1 MNFKNF
7 YIKES
12 EAIKDFSEYQH
23 KNPYLKKAVEVLK
36 ILEEH
41 GKAYIVGGA
50 VRDIVLGKDFDDV
63 DIATNVPMD
72 KIEELFPTHD
82 IGANKDFGVVVIEY
96 KGENIEVAQFRSDG
110 TYTDGRRPDKIEIV
124 PDFKD
129 DASRRD
135 FTINSLGLDS
145 DGNIIDY
152 FDGMKDI
159 KNKVLRTVGNPSDRF
174 GEDYLRMLRAVRFSS
189 RLGFKLDP
197 ETKKAIRQGSQNIND
212 IAGERIQKELVK
224 MAKQE
229 GSKFA
234 DAVVELDETG
244 LLDEILPEV
253 VKLKEFK
260 HNLKFHPEG
269 GPYTHT
275 LEALR
280 ANKVVDPIVNLS
292 ILMHDIGKQ
301 KVFSQDEKGEHYFGH
316 AEEGKELVEEIAER
330 LKLDTKTKEA
340 ILYAVMNHMKIH
352 DFLKLSNAK
361 VIKLMDSPYWEVL
374 KATAEA
380 DSKARGKIFD
390 EREWEQITARIAK
403 MAEGSASR
411 EKIQAIKKV
420 VNGKW
425 VMDLRKMK
433 PSRELGQIINK
444 TIEWIQDNDVD
455 INDVDKIKKYIMEV

>member
-174 GEDYLRMLRAVRFSS
+174 GEDYLRMLRAIRFST

-197 ETKKAIRQGSQNIND
+197 ETKKAIKNGSANIND
-212 IAGERIQKELVK
+212 IAGERIQKEIVK

-229 GSKFA
+229 GTKFA
-234 DAVVELDETG
+234 DAIVELDETG
-244 LLDEILPEV
+244 LLDEILPEI

-269 GPYTHT
+269 AYV
-275 LEALR
+275 R
-280 ANKVVDPIVNLS
+280 KILS
-292 ILMHDIGKQ
+292 K
-301 KVFSQDEKGEHYFGH
+301 
-316 AEEGKELVEEIAER
+316 
-330 LKLDTKTKEA
+330 
-340 ILYAVMNHMKIH
+340 
-352 DFLKLSNAK
+352 
-361 VIKLMDSPYWEVL
+361 
-374 KATAEA
+374 
-380 DSKARGKIFD
+380 
-390 EREWEQITARIAK
+390 
-403 MAEGSASR
+403 
-411 EKIQAIKKV
+411 
-420 VNGKW
+420 
-425 VMDLRKMK
+425 
-433 PSRELGQIINK
+433 
-444 TIEWIQDNDVD
+444 
-455 INDVDKIKKYIMEV
+455 